1 MALPKVGSFRYNW
14 ELKSKER
21 LMPRGGSFG
30 RYYDYDSQDRE
41 ARERFCCWV
50 WVRDGMVSSWKA
62 LSTISIKAWEF
73 GRSDPRNVI
82 FSAKQGLA
90 LVIVTLLVFLAPP
103 FKPLSQYA
111 VWAILTVVVVFEFS
125 IGATFIKGFNRGL
138 GTLLAGGLALGAAEL
153 AIMAGEYEEVIIIA
167 SIFITGFWASFVKLY
182 PTMKQYEYG
191 FRVFLLTFCFVMMS
205 GYRTREFIETVVS
218 RSVLIAVGA
227 AVSLAVNVFIC
238 PIWSGE
244 DLHNSVMKNFTG
256 VASSLE
262 GCVNGYLECVQ
273 YRRIPSKILVYQAY
287 DDPLYSGYRS
297 AIESESKENSLKDFA
312 FWEPPHGRY
321 MMLRHPWNNYVK
333 LSSALRHCAFVVLT
347 MHGCI
352 LSEIQAQPEKRQV
365 FSSELRRVGAEGA
378 KVVRKL
384 GDKVKK
390 MEKLGQGDILFEVH
404 QALVELQKKIDGKSY
419 HLVNSGDWEISNQLE
434 DTEAADHAFDI
445 MGTDNRGILNKSLS
459 ETVLRL
465 ASVRPSSPEIVPHT
479 QVQRPAL
486 GGGDQDEVQSRTYES
501 ASALSL
507 ATFASL
513 LIEFVARLQNVVSCF
528 QELGE
533 KASFKEPIIGET

>member
-14 ELKSKER
+14 ELKSKEL

-62 LSTISIKAWEF
+62 LSTIAIKAWEF

-90 LVIVTLLVFLAPP
+90 LVIVTVLVFLAPP
-103 FKPLSQYA
+103 FKPLCQYA

-244 DLHNSVMKNFTG
+244 DLHNSVMKDFTG

-262 GCVNGYLECVQ
+262 GCKQNITVFFW
-273 YRRIPSKILVYQAY
+273 P
-287 DDPLYSGYRS
+287 YS
-297 AIESESKENSLKDFA
+297 
-312 FWEPPHGRY
+312 
-321 MMLRHPWNNYVK
+321 YV
-333 LSSALRHCAFVVLT
+333 L
-347 MHGCI
+347 
-352 LSEIQAQPEKRQV
+352 
-365 FSSELRRVGAEGA
+365 
-378 KVVRKL
+378 
-384 GDKVKK
+384 
-390 MEKLGQGDILFEVH
+390 
-404 QALVELQKKIDGKSY
+404 
-419 HLVNSGDWEISNQLE
+419 
-434 DTEAADHAFDI
+434 
-445 MGTDNRGILNKSLS
+445 LN
-459 ETVLRL
+459 T
-465 ASVRPSSPEIVPHT
+465 
-479 QVQRPAL
+479 
-486 GGGDQDEVQSRTYES
+486 
-501 ASALSL
+501 
-507 ATFASL
+507 
-513 LIEFVARLQNVVSCF
+513 
-528 QELGE
+528 
-533 KASFKEPIIGET
+533 